1 MAISKPDMQ
10 NIWAEAGAISV
21 PPSAEISEGWV
32 VEKPPFEEANFVEN
46 RQDLGIAYLFQEG
59 ISEWDSLIE
68 YQPNSFAKYNGVIY
82 KSSGVNTGDQP
93 NISPLIWS
101 VAFENFGSAQDVQDN
116 LDTLT
121 SAPDP
126 FPQYALEDGAV
137 FTVKAYGTS
146 FSADSGLPTGNDSDV
161 GYTFDLEGDTG
172 VFKDGDDIVTMLN
185 GVEKIRI
192 KPSPVLLENS
202 NAPVTMADLKAFW
215 EQKVQIQVGRLFLT
229 TEDFATPSEVATS
242 LGYGTWVKHA
252 EGKAIVGHS
261 GDVTS
266 ASPDWV
272 KTVNSTFGEYSSTL
286 TEAQL
291 PPHQHR
297 FPIANISNSVATGEH
312 SDLVATP
319 TQYYHIPQDSAISD
333 NGYGRKKSTFDA
345 AGGGQAHNNV
355 QPSIVVAIWKRV
367 T

>member
-59 ISEWDSLIE
+59 ISEWDSLTE
-68 YQPNSFAKYNGVIY
+68 YQLNSFVKYNGFIY

-93 NISPLIWS
+93 NISPLVWS
-101 VAFENFGSAQDVQDN
+101 VAFDNFGSAQDVQDN

-121 SAPDP
+121 STPDP

-172 VFKDGDDIVTMLN
+172 VFKDGGDIVTMLN
-185 GVEKIRI
+185 GVEKLRI

-215 EQKVQIQVGRLFLT
+215 EQKVQIRVGRLFLT
-229 TEDFATPSEVATS
+229 TENFATPSEVTAS

-261 GDVTS
+261 GSSSSSVPDEYKTINGVFGSDTVTLGI
-266 ASPDWV
+266 D
-272 KTVNSTFGEYSSTL
+272 
-286 TEAQL
+286 
-291 PPHQHR
+291 
-297 FPIANISNSVATGEH
+297 NIPSHKHIMGLIATGGALDVGGGDAR
-312 SDLVATP
+312 SFSATSP
-319 TQYYHIPQDSAISD
+319 EENYET
-333 NGYGRKKSTFDA
+333 KFT
-345 AGGGQAHNNV
+345 GGGQPFNV
-355 QPSIVVAIWKRV
+355 WQPSIIVAIWKRV

>member
-1 MAISKPDMQ
+1 MPISKPDMQ

-21 PPSAEISEGWV
+21 PPSADISEGWV

-46 RQDLGIAYLFQEG
+46 RQDTGIAYLFQEG
-59 ISEWDSLIE
+59 ISEWDS
-68 YQPNSFAKYNGVIY
+68 YTSYVANSVVKHLGVVY
-82 KSSGVNTGDQP
+82 KSLGANTDKQP
-93 NISPLIWS
+93 DVFPANWAI
-101 VAFENFGSAQDVQDN
+101 AFDSYGSADQVQQE
-116 LDTLT
+116 LDALILDD
-121 SAPDP
+121 DP
-126 FPQYALEDGAV
+126 FPQYVKEAGAI
-137 FTVKAYGTS
+137 FTSRAESTS
-146 FSADSGLPTGNDSDV
+146 FSADGGLPTGNDSDV
-161 GYTFDLEGDTG
+161 GFTFDLEGDTG
-172 VFKDGDDIVTMLN
+172 TFKDGADIVTMLN
-185 GVEKIRI
+185 GVEKLRI
-192 KPSPVLLENS
+192 KPSAVLLENS

-229 TEDFATPSEVATS
+229 TENFATPAEVAAS
-242 LGYGTWVKHA
+242 LGYGTWTKHA
-252 EGKAIVGHS
+252 QGRAIVGHS

-297 FPIANISNSVATGEH
+297 FPITNISNSIATGEH

-319 TQYYHIPQDSAISD
+319 TQYYHIPQDTLISD